1 LRKAGNPCNTG
12 LKSRFAVVLGA
23 QWGDEGKG
31 KLVDILAKDYDVTA
45 RFNGGANAGHTIVVN
60 GKKYALH
67 LLPCGIMYPHSMN
80 ILGNGVVCHIPA
92 MFDELSQLDRDGIDY
107 KGRLKISTR
116 AHLVSDIQILA
127 DGMDEDKRKA
137 KDEKTMI
144 GTTKRGIGPTY
155 ASKALRIGLR
165 CGDLHDWT
173 SFVEKYKTFIAHFKN
188 HFPVGEFDEKKELD

>member
-1 LRKAGNPCNTG
+1 MFGHSLRKNTQCNTG
-12 LKSRFAVVLGA
+12 LKSRFAVVLGS

-31 KLVDILAKDYDVTA
+31 KLVDILAKDYDVCA

-60 GKKYALH
+60 GRKYALH
-67 LLPCGIMYPHSMN
+67 LLPCGIMYPTCMN
-80 ILGNGVVCHIPA
+80 VLGHGTVINIPS
-92 MFDELSQLDRDGIDY
+92 MFDELKQLDTDGIDY

-116 AHLVSDIQILA
+116 AHIVSDIQIMA

-137 KDEKTMI
+137 KNEASMI

-165 CGDLHDWT
+165 AGDLHDWT
-173 SFVEKYKTFIAHFKN
+173 SFVEKYKIFI
-188 HFPVGEFDEKKELD
+188 